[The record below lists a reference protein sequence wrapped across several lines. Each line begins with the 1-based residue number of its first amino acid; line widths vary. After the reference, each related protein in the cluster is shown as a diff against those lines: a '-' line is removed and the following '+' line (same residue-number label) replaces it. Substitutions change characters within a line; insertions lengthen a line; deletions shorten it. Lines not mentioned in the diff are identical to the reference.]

1 MGIGVLEILPAAY
14 VSIHIMC
21 RAPFGVLLLVY
32 KADESI
38 TGRGLVKHNSRTK
51 GVEIS
56 LLAVVIQALPTVLII
71 T

>member
-1 MGIGVLEILPAAY
+1 
-14 VSIHIMC
+14 MC
-21 RAPFGVLLLVY
+21 HAPFGVLLLVY